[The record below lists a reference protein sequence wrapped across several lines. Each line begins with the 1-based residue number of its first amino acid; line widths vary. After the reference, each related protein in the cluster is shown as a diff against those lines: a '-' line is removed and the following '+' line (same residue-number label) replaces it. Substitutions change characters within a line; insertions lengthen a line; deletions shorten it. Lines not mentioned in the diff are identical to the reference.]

1 MQPEGTSIS
10 CTCALSRCPS
20 LLAGRWSWNR
30 LFFSFW
36 YRNRHHTVN
45 QRCLQVEVTRTI
57 CRNSFLNKFTTI
69 RPPNLWI
76 ATRPG
81 RLSHA
86 SSQGLETDCLSTRFI
101 YNLWDRVPRGSIG
114 PYPKLSKG
122 PSACQVHQ
130 RLDTVHMKTL
140 WVVEDLALHLAVN
153 PAPVAHDNL
162 NVP

>member
-1 MQPEGTSIS
+1 MRPTPGSTAGQDPGASATTFS
-10 CTCALSRCPS
+10 LSLSQHAC
-20 LLAGRWSWNR
+20 LIV

-45 QRCLQVEVTRTI
+45 QRCLPVEVTRTR

-86 SSQGLETDCLSTRFI
+86 SPQGLETEQSLSTRFI
-101 YNLWDRVPRGSIG
+101 YNIFMASRTS
-114 PYPKLSKG
+114 
-122 PSACQVHQ
+122 
-130 RLDTVHMKTL
+130 
-140 WVVEDLALHLAVN
+140 
-153 PAPVAHDNL
+153 
-162 NVP
+162 